1 MAKRGIPRRVDANQA
16 EIINALRMANCDV
29 IDLLVGRN
37 KKDYLIEVKN
47 PKTKG
52 KLNKLQMKFIQ
63 EWQGKPVAIVYTVEE
78 ALRVVGV
85 LE

>member
-1 MAKRGIPRRVDANQA
+1 
-16 EIINALRMANCDV
+16 MANCDV
-29 IDLLVGRN
+29 IDCSSIGGGFPDLLVGRN